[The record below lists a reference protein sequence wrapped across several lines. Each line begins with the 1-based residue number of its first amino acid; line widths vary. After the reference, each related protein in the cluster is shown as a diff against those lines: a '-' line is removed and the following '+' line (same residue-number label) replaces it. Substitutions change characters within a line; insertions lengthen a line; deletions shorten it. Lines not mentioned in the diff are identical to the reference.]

1 MKKHALLCNGR
12 AVAVG
17 LFLTILLALTAR
29 ATDAPLLSDAHISST
44 HPSTD
49 FGSLT
54 NVAVGNGNTALIQ
67 FDLDRFL
74 PEPLPETRRYL
85 RLGDRTKSLSM
96 IIKQQ
101 RKRSSCWLCGTLRG
115 NLCKA

>member
-67 FDLDRFL
+67 FDLGSL
-74 PEPLPETRRYL
+74 PAGTTAGDSDILATR
-85 RLGDRTKSLSM
+85 
-96 IIKQQ
+96 
-101 RKRSSCWLCGTLRG
+101 
-115 NLCKA
+115 